1 MATDTTVRSFHIGFP
16 EDALDDM
23 RRRIIATRW
32 AEGETVSDDSQGVP
46 LAMMQE
52 LAHYWGEKYD
62 WRTTEAKLNALP
74 QFVTEIDGLDIHF
87 IHVRSGHEGAL
98 PLIITHGWPG
108 SIIEQLKV
116 IDPLTNPTAHEI
128 GRAHV

>member
-87 IHVRSGHEGAL
+87 IHVHGHAA
-98 PLIITHGWPG
+98 PN
-108 SIIEQLKV
+108 V
-116 IDPLTNPTAHEI
+116 V
-128 GRAHV
+128 RAGGLARRPRGLHA